1 MSGVVL
7 NTGTALQAEAPAVA
21 AQPSRLQ
28 RFLRALWRSRS
39 GRFGA
44 ILLLLILLTT
54 LGADLL
60 PLADPVKRNLSL
72 RYLPPVWLDKGQWAY
87 PLGTDGQGRDMLARI
102 IYGARSSV
110 MVGLA
115 AVALSGAIGV
125 AIGVLAGLRGG
136 WLDQVLMRVV
146 DAILAIPAMLFML
159 VVALVAGAGLAPLIV
174 VIALTNWV
182 IYTRIAR
189 AEVLRVKELE
199 FVAAARVSRV
209 RSSRLLLRHILPNI
223 LPALVVVATLNIG
236 TVILTESSLSF
247 LGFGIQPPDI
257 SWGQMLADG
266 RQQLA
271 TSWWISTFPGVALTA
286 TVFSIILLGDWLRDY
301 LDPRLP

>member
-7 NTGTALQAEAPAVA
+7 KTGTAVQADAPAVA

-44 ILLLLILLTT
+44 ILLLLILLAT

-60 PLADPVKRNLSL
+60 PLADPVTRHLSL
-72 RYLPPVWLDKGQWAY
+72 RYLPPVWLDKVQWAY

-110 MVGLA
+110 VVGLA

-209 RSSRLLLRHILPNI
+209 RTSRLLLRHILPNI

>member
-7 NTGTALQAEAPAVA
+7 NTGGAVQGGAPVA
-21 AQPSRLQ
+21 AQPSNLQ
-28 RFLRALWRSRS
+28 RFARALWRSRS

-44 ILLLLILLTT
+44 LLLLLILLTT

-110 MVGLA
+110 TVGLA

-189 AEVLRVKELE
+189 AEVLRVRELE
-199 FVAAARVSRV
+199 FVAAARLSRV
-209 RSSRLLLRHILPNI
+209 RTSRLLLRHILPNI

>member
-7 NTGTALQAEAPAVA
+7 NTGTAVQADAPAVA

-44 ILLLLILLTT
+44 ILLLLILLAT

-87 PLGTDGQGRDMLARI
+87 PLGTDGLGRDMLARI
-102 IYGARSSV
+102 VYGARSSV

-115 AVALSGAIGV
+115 AVALSGAVGV

-209 RSSRLLLRHILPNI
+209 RTSRLLLRHILPNI

>member
-1 MSGVVL
+1 MTGLVL
-7 NTGTALQAEAPAVA
+7 KTGEGPPALAAPL
-21 AQPSRLQ
+21 AQPSGLQ
-28 RFLRALWRSRS
+28 RFGRALWRSRS
-39 GRFGA
+39 GRIGA
-44 ILLLLILLTT
+44 GLLLLILLTT
-54 LGADLL
+54 LFADLL

-72 RYLPPVWLDKGQWAY
+72 RYLPPVWLDRGQWAY

-110 MVGLA
+110 VVGLA

-136 WLDQVLMRVV
+136 WLDQLLMRVV

-199 FVAAARVSRV
+199 FVAAARLSRV
-209 RSSRLLLRHILPNI
+209 RTSRLLLRHILPNI